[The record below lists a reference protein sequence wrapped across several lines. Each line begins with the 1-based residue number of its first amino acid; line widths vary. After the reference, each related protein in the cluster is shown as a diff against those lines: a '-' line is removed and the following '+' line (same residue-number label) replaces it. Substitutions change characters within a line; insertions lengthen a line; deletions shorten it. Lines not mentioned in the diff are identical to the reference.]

1 MSIPALAAAGA
12 PVGTIGPLQLG
23 TFDAALMSLNSNPY
37 FIGTM
42 MLLLNLG
49 GRFIGMEVSKGQEQ
63 FFQNP
68 WVRRL
73 LIFVVLF
80 VGTRNV
86 LVAFWMTLIIVLCI
100 GYLFNE
106 NSSLCLFHMGAQ
118 GSSCRDG
125 ASGDTKPP
133 APTPSQMQ
141 AQMTPSTPFTP
152 EEAEIY
158 KRLTEKQLKFAAQQR
173 MGETRTPAEF
183 PGSLRDVYTQNMNLL
198 RGVEGFSAGSGGDL
212 NPRF

>member
-1 MSIPALAAAGA
+1 MSIPAFAAGA
-12 PVGTIGPLQLG
+12 PLSVIGPIQIG
-23 TFDAALMSLNSNPY
+23 AFDAALLSLNSNPY
-37 FIGTM
+37 FIGLM

-49 GRFIGMEVSKGQEQ
+49 GRFISMEVTKSQEL

-73 LIFVVLF
+73 LIFTVLF

-86 LVAFWMTLIIVLCI
+86 LVAFWMTLIIILCI

-106 NSSLCLFHMGAQ
+106 NSSMCLFHLGNA
-118 GSSCRDG
+118 GSSCADANG
-125 ASGDTKPP
+125 
-133 APTPSQMQ
+133 PTLSQGQ

-152 EEAEIY
+152 EESEIY
-158 KRLTEKQLKFAAQQR
+158 RRLNEKQLRFAATQR
-173 MGETRTPAEF
+173 QETTGTPTQF
-183 PGSLRDVYTQNMNLL
+183 PKSLSDVYWQNMTMIK
-198 RGVEGFSAGSGGDL
+198 GVEAFGG

>member
-1 MSIPALAAAGA
+1 MSLPAVAGA
-12 PVGTIGPLQLG
+12 PISSIGPMVLG
-23 TFDAALMSLNSNPY
+23 PLDAAILSLNSNPY

-49 GRFIGMEVSKGQEQ
+49 GRFISMEISKSQEQ

-68 WVRRL
+68 WIRRM
-73 LIFVVLF
+73 LIFTVLF

-86 LVAFWMTLIIVLCI
+86 MVAFWMTLIIILCI

-106 NSSLCLFHMGAQ
+106 NSSLCLFHLGNP
-118 GSSCRDG
+118 GSSCADG
-125 ASGDTKPP
+125 
-133 APTPSQMQ
+133 PTPSQIQ
-141 AQMTPSTPFTP
+141 AQMTPATPFTP

-158 KRLTEKQLKFAAQQR
+158 RRLNEKHMRFAATQR
-173 MGETRTPAEF
+173 QETTRTPASF
-183 PGSLRDVYTQNMNLL
+183 PKSVKDIYYQNMSLL
-198 RGVEGFSAGSGGDL
+198 NNSEQFGG

>member
-1 MSIPALAAAGA
+1 MSLPAVAGA
-12 PVGTIGPLQLG
+12 PISSIGPMVLG
-23 TFDAALMSLNSNPY
+23 PLDAAILSLNSNPY

-49 GRFIGMEVSKGQEQ
+49 GRFISMEISKSQEQ

-68 WVRRL
+68 WIRRM
-73 LIFVVLF
+73 LIFTVLF

-86 LVAFWMTLIIVLCI
+86 MVAFWMTLFIILCI

-106 NSSLCLFHMGAQ
+106 NSSLCLFHLGQ
-118 GSSCRDG
+118 PGSSCADG
-125 ASGDTKPP
+125 
-133 APTPSQMQ
+133 PTPSQMQ
-141 AQMTPSTPFTP
+141 AQMTPATPFTP

-158 KRLTEKQLKFAAQQR
+158 RRLNEKHMRFAATQR
-173 MGETRTPAEF
+173 QETARTPA
-183 PGSLRDVYTQNMNLL
+183 SLPKSAKDVYYQNMTLL
-198 RGVEGFSAGSGGDL
+198 NSSEQFGG

>member
-1 MSIPALAAAGA
+1 MSVPALAAGA
-12 PVGTIGPLQLG
+12 PVSSIGPMVLG
-23 TFDAALMSLNSNPY
+23 PLDSAILSLNSNPY

-49 GRFIGMEVSKGQEQ
+49 GRFISLEMSKNQEE

-73 LIFVVLF
+73 LIFTVLF

-86 LVAFWMTLIIVLCI
+86 VVAFWMTLFIILII

-106 NSSLCLFHMGAQ
+106 NSSLCLFHLGKSGTSCAE
-118 GSSCRDG
+118 GPTSS
-125 ASGDTKPP
+125 
-133 APTPSQMQ
+133 QLQ
-141 AQMTPSTPFTP
+141 AQMTPATPFTP
-152 EEAEIY
+152 EEAEIF
-158 KRLTEKQLKFAAQQR
+158 KRLNDKQLRFAATQR
-173 MGETRTPAEF
+173 QKQTRTPEQF
-183 PGSLRDVYTQNMNLL
+183 PQNLQDIYLKNMVLIKNSD
-198 RGVEGFSAGSGGDL
+198 GTFG

>member
-1 MSIPALAAAGA
+1 MSLPAMAGA
-12 PVGTIGPLQLG
+12 PASAIGPIVLG
-23 TFDAALMSLNSNPY
+23 PLDAAIMSLNSNPY

-49 GRFIGMEVSKGQEQ
+49 GRFIAMEMTRSQEQ

-73 LIFVVLF
+73 LIFTVLF

-86 LVAFWMTLIIVLCI
+86 LVAFWMTLIIVLLI

-106 NSSLCLFHMGAQ
+106 NSSLCLFHLGK
-118 GSSCRDG
+118 DG
-125 ASGDTKPP
+125 ASCADKDPESG
-133 APTPSQMQ
+133 APRPTISQVQ
-141 AQMTPSTPFTP
+141 AQMTPATPFTP
-152 EEAEIY
+152 EEAEIFR
-158 KRLTEKQLKFAAQQR
+158 RLNEKQMKFAANQR
-173 MGETRTPAEF
+173 QDTTRTPAEF
-183 PGSLRDVYTQNMNLL
+183 PKSLSDVYYQNMAMMK
-198 RGVEGFSAGSGGDL
+198 GVEGFRGAGPDP

>member
-1 MSIPALAAAGA
+1 MSVPALAAGA
-12 PVGTIGPLQLG
+12 PLSAIGTLQIGAL
-23 TFDAALMSLNSNPY
+23 DAALLSLNSNPY
-37 FIGTM
+37 FIGLM

-49 GRFIGMEVSKGQEQ
+49 GRFISMEVTKSQEQ

-73 LIFVVLF
+73 LIFTVLF

-106 NSSLCLFHMGAQ
+106 NSSMCLFHLGNP
-118 GSSCRDG
+118 GSSCAEG
-125 ASGDTKPP
+125 
-133 APTPSQMQ
+133 PTPSQGQ

-158 KRLTEKQLKFAAQQR
+158 RRLNEKQLRFAATQR
-173 MGETRTPAEF
+173 QETTGIPTQF
-183 PGSLRDVYTQNMNLL
+183 PKSASDIYWQNMTLIK
-198 RGVEGFSAGSGGDL
+198 GVEGFGG

>member
-1 MSIPALAAAGA
+1 MSVPTAAAAMAAA
-12 PVGTIGPLQLG
+12 PAIAP
-23 TFDAALMSLNSNPY
+23 FDAFILGLNSNPY
-37 FIGTM
+37 FIGLM

-49 GRFIGMEVSKGQEQ
+49 GRFIAMEVTKGQEQ

-73 LIFVVLF
+73 LIFTVLF

-86 LVAFWMTLIIVLCI
+86 MVAFWSTLVIVLFI

-106 NSSLCLFHMGAQ
+106 NSSLCIFNL
-118 GSSCRDG
+118 GSSGSTCADG
-125 ASGDTKPP
+125 KEKGKEKKDGQPNG
-133 APTPSQMQ
+133 QIG
-141 AQMTPSTPFTP
+141 FTF

-158 KRLTEKQLKFAAQQR
+158 RRLTEKYNKFMKGKEEASK
-173 MGETRTPAEF
+173 PATEKA
-183 PGSLRDVYTQNMNLL
+183 PTDVYWQNMSLL
-198 RGVEGFSAGSGGDL
+198 AKAEGFG

>member
-1 MSIPALAAAGA
+1 MSLPTVAAGA
-12 PVGTIGPLQLG
+12 PLSAIGPLTLG
-23 TFDAALMSLNSNPY
+23 PLDAAILSLNSNPY

-49 GRFIGMEVSKGQEQ
+49 GRFISLEISKSQEQ

-68 WVRRL
+68 WVRRM
-73 LIFVVLF
+73 LIFTVLF

-86 LVAFWMTLIIVLCI
+86 MVAFWMTLFIILCI

-106 NSSLCLFHMGAQ
+106 NSSLCLFHLGQ
-118 GSSCRDG
+118 PGSSCADG
-125 ASGDTKPP
+125 
-133 APTPSQMQ
+133 PTGSQMQ
-141 AQMTPSTPFTP
+141 AQMTPATPFTP

-158 KRLTEKQLKFAAQQR
+158 RRLNEKQLKFAAMQR
-173 MGETRTPAEF
+173 QETTRTPTSM
-183 PGSLRDVYTQNMNLL
+183 PKSMTDVYWQNLILMKNSD
-198 RGVEGFSAGSGGDL
+198 GTFG

>member
-1 MSIPALAAAGA
+1 MSIPAIAGA
-12 PVGTIGPLQLG
+12 PLASIGPISLG
-23 TFDAALMSLNSNPY
+23 PLDYAVASLNSNPY

-49 GRFIGMEVSKGQEQ
+49 GRYISMEMSKSQEQ

-68 WVRRL
+68 WIRRL
-73 LIFVVLF
+73 LIFTVLF

-106 NSSLCLFHMGAQ
+106 NSSLCLFQFGAP
-118 GSSCRDG
+118 GSSCTEPKIAG
-125 ASGDTKPP
+125 
-133 APTPSQMQ
+133 PTPSQMQ
-141 AQMTPSTPFTP
+141 AQMTPATPFTP
-152 EEAEIY
+152 EEEEIY
-158 KRLTEKQLKFAAQQR
+158 RKLNNKYLNFAAEQR
-173 MGETRTPAEF
+173 RKETRVPEEF
-183 PGSLRDVYTQNMNLL
+183 PKSLSDVYYQNMTML
-198 RGVEGFSAGSGGDL
+198 RGIDGFTNTSGGK

>member
-1 MSIPALAAAGA
+1 MSVPTAAAAAAAAMVAA
-12 PVGTIGPLQLG
+12 PVLNP
-23 TFDAALMSLNSNPY
+23 FDAFVLSLNSNPY
-37 FIGTM
+37 FIGLM

-49 GRFIGMEVSKGQEQ
+49 GRFIAMEVTKGQEQ

-73 LIFVVLF
+73 LIFTVLF

-86 LVAFWMTLIIVLCI
+86 MVAFWSTLVIVLLI

-106 NSSLCLFHMGAQ
+106 NSSLCIFNL
-118 GSSCRDG
+118 GSNGSTCADG
-125 ASGDTKPP
+125 KEKGKEKKDGQPNG
-133 APTPSQMQ
+133 QIG
-141 AQMTPSTPFTP
+141 FTF

-158 KRLTEKQLKFAAQQR
+158 RRLTEKYNKF
-173 MGETRTPAEF
+173 MKGKEESSKPNAEK
-183 PGSLRDVYTQNMNLL
+183 PTTDVYWQNLNLL
-198 RGVEGFSAGSGGDL
+198 AKAEGFG

>member
-1 MSIPALAAAGA
+1 MSAPTLAGA
-12 PVGTIGPLQLG
+12 SLSAIGPIQVG
-23 TFDAALMSLNSNPY
+23 AMDAALLSLNSNPY
-37 FIGTM
+37 FIGLM

-49 GRFIGMEVSKGQEQ
+49 GRFISMEVTKSQEQ

-73 LIFVVLF
+73 LIFTVLF

-86 LVAFWMTLIIVLCI
+86 LVAFWMTLIIILCI

-106 NSSLCLFHMGAQ
+106 NSSMCLFHLGNP
-118 GSSCRDG
+118 GSSCADG
-125 ASGDTKPP
+125 
-133 APTPSQMQ
+133 PTPSQMQ
-141 AQMTPSTPFTP
+141 AQMTPATPFTP

-158 KRLTEKQLKFAAQQR
+158 RRLNEKQLRFAANQR
-173 MGETRTPAEF
+173 QETTGTPTQF
-183 PGSLRDVYTQNMNLL
+183 PKSLSDVYWQNMTMIK
-198 RGVEGFSAGSGGDL
+198 GVEGFGG

>member
-1 MSIPALAAAGA
+1 MSLPAVAGA
-12 PVGTIGPLQLG
+12 PISSIGPMVLG
-23 TFDAALMSLNSNPY
+23 PLDAAILSLNSNPY

-49 GRFIGMEVSKGQEQ
+49 GRFISMEISKSQEQ

-68 WVRRL
+68 WIRRM
-73 LIFVVLF
+73 LIFTVLF

-86 LVAFWMTLIIVLCI
+86 MVAFWMTLFIILCI

-106 NSSLCLFHMGAQ
+106 NSSLCLFHLGQ
-118 GSSCRDG
+118 PGSSCADG
-125 ASGDTKPP
+125 
-133 APTPSQMQ
+133 PTPSQIQ
-141 AQMTPSTPFTP
+141 AQMTPATPFTP

-158 KRLTEKQLKFAAQQR
+158 RRLNEKHMRFAATQR
-173 MGETRTPAEF
+173 QETTRTPA
-183 PGSLRDVYTQNMNLL
+183 SLPKSAKDVYYQNMSLL
-198 RGVEGFSAGSGGDL
+198 NNSEQFGG

>member
-1 MSIPALAAAGA
+1 MSLPTAAMGAPLAA
-12 PVGTIGPLQLG
+12 IGPLDS
-23 TFDAALMSLNSNPY
+23 TIMALNSNPY

-49 GRFIGMEVSKGQEQ
+49 GRFISMEMSKSQEQ

-73 LIFVVLF
+73 LIFTVLF

-86 LVAFWMTLIIVLCI
+86 MVAFWMTLLIVLLI

-106 NSSLCLFHMGAQ
+106 NSSLCLFHLGNP
-118 GSSCRDG
+118 GSSCADG
-125 ASGDTKPP
+125 
-133 APTPSQMQ
+133 PTPSQGQ
-141 AQMTPSTPFTP
+141 AQMTPASPFTP
-152 EEAEIY
+152 EESEIF
-158 KRLTEKQLKFAAQQR
+158 KRLNEKQMRYAAKQR
-173 MGETRTPAEF
+173 QETTRIPTEF
-183 PGSLRDVYTQNMNLL
+183 PKNLGDVYWQNMTLL
-198 RGVEGFSAGSGGDL
+198 KGFEGYKDM

>member
-1 MSIPALAAAGA
+1 MSIPSLAAGA
-12 PVGTIGPLQLG
+12 PVSAIGPILG
-23 TFDAALMSLNSNPY
+23 PLDAAIMSLNSNPY

-49 GRFIGMEVSKGQEQ
+49 GRFISMEMSKSQEQ

-68 WVRRL
+68 WIRRI
-73 LIFVVLF
+73 LIFTVLF

-86 LVAFWMTLIIVLCI
+86 LVAFWMTLIIILLI

-106 NSSLCLFHMGAQ
+106 NSSLCLFHLGSP
-118 GSSCRDG
+118 GSSCTEG
-125 ASGDTKPP
+125 
-133 APTPSQMQ
+133 PTPSQMQ
-141 AQMTPSTPFTP
+141 AQMTPATPFTP

-158 KRLTEKQLKFAAQQR
+158 RRLSEKQLRFSANQR
-173 MGETRTPAEF
+173 QEQTRTPASF
-183 PGSLRDVYTQNMNLL
+183 PKSLSDVYWQNMTMIKGMN
-198 RGVEGFSAGSGGDL
+198 AGADA

>member
-1 MSIPALAAAGA
+1 MSIPTLAAGA
-12 PVGTIGPLQLG
+12 PVSSIGPMVLG
-23 TFDAALMSLNSNPY
+23 PIDAAVISLNSNPY

-49 GRFIGMEVSKGQEQ
+49 GRFISLEMSKSQEQ

-73 LIFVVLF
+73 LIFTVLF

-86 LVAFWMTLIIVLCI
+86 VVAFWMTLVIILLI

-106 NSSLCLFHMGAQ
+106 NSSLCLFHLGKP
-118 GSSCRDG
+118 GSSCADG
-125 ASGDTKPP
+125 
-133 APTPSQMQ
+133 PTPSQGQ

-152 EEAEIY
+152 EEAEIF
-158 KRLTEKQLKFAAQQR
+158 KRLNEKQLRFAASQR
-173 MGETRTPAEF
+173 QEQTKTPAEL
-183 PGSLRDVYTQNMNLL
+183 PKSIKDVYWKNMIMIQNSD
-198 RGVEGFSAGSGGDL
+198 GTYGSFFG